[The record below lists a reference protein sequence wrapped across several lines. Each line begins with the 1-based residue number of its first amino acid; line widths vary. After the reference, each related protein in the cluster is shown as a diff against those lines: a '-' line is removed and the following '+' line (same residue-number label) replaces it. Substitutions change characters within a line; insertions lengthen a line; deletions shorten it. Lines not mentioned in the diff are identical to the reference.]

1 MDEEEPWSTKDRSR
15 TGRGRSHSG
24 AAGGTRKGTVRNYLE
39 MRQGNQIQI
48 REDEKELEL
57 DEEMDNNSD
66 YIQLVDRYLG
76 K

>member
-1 MDEEEPWSTKDRSR
+1 MDEEEPWSAKGRSR

-24 AAGGTRKGTVRNYLE
+24 AAGATRKGTISNYLE
-39 MRQGNQIQI
+39 MRQGNQMQI
-48 REDEKELEL
+48 REDEKELEM

-66 YIQLVDRYLG
+66 YIQMVDRYQG

>member
-1 MDEEEPWSTKDRSR
+1 M
-15 TGRGRSHSG
+15 
-24 AAGGTRKGTVRNYLE
+24 GTVRNYLE

-57 DEEMDNNSD
+57 DEEMENNSD